1 MLCFAARLQTESE
14 HLFAGV
20 KLSHA
25 FPLSALSVLQ
35 VGSHRED
42 GGSVGGLRGGHS
54 MGGQVPVPQLPVQ
67 SATSP
72 DLSQP
77 DPYRGETRHAQR

>member
-1 MLCFAARLQTESE
+1 MFHFS
-14 HLFAGV
+14 
-20 KLSHA
+20 
-25 FPLSALSVLQ
+25 LQ

-42 GGSVGGLRGGHS
+42 SLRAGHS
-54 MGGQVPVPQLPVQ
+54 MAGQVSVSQLPVQ

-77 DPYRGETRHAQR
+77 DPYRGKITFYSQYIWHFYSLMNPLDLKVSW

>member
-1 MLCFAARLQTESE
+1 MS
-14 HLFAGV
+14 
-20 KLSHA
+20 
-25 FPLSALSVLQ
+25 Q

-42 GGSVGGLRGGHS
+42 GSGGGGGVGGLRGGHS
-54 MGGQVPVPQLPVQ
+54 MAGQVPVPQLPVQ

-77 DPYRGETRHAQR
+77 DPYRGKPHPLQKNIVRYFNSNVR